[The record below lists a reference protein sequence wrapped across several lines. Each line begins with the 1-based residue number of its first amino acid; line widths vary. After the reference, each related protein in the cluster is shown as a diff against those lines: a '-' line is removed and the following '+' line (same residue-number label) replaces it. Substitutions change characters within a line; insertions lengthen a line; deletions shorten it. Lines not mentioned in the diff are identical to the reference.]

1 MTEPRIEPETEQKQP
16 NGVLEFLTGIG
27 LAIALY
33 VLIYAG
39 LWVALYTA
47 DLVAYVATGRPNSSF
62 TQGLYQLWLFGIFA
76 FGLVQWLYVLP
87 VAWWLQGEKK
97 VMRVRGLV
105 AIAIVVSL
113 LNGLAFWQPGL
124 LPMV

>member
-1 MTEPRIEPETEQKQP
+1 MDDLNPP
-16 NGVLEFLTGIG
+16 NSMLEFLKGVG

-33 VLIYAG
+33 LVIYAG

-47 DLVAYVATGRPNSSF
+47 DLVAFVLTGVPNSSF
-62 TQGLYQLWLFGIFA
+62 TRQLYQLWLFGIFA

-87 VAWWLQGEKK
+87 VAWWLQGEGK
-97 VMRVRGLV
+97 VWWVRGLV

>member
-1 MTEPRIEPETEQKQP
+1 MTDPKAEQRKA
-16 NGVLEFLTGIG
+16 NGLGEFLQGAG

-33 VLIYAG
+33 LVIYAG

-47 DLVAYVATGRPNSSF
+47 DLLAYVLTGVPNSSF

-87 VAWWLQGEKK
+87 VVWWLQGEGKG
-97 VMRVRGLV
+97 VRVRGLV
-105 AIAIVVSL
+105 AVAIALSL
-113 LNGLAFWQPGL
+113 LNGLLFVRPGL
-124 LPMV
+124 WPMM

>member
-1 MTEPRIEPETEQKQP
+1 MTEPPEAPKQA
-16 NGVLEFLTGIG
+16 NGILEFLKGVG

-33 VLIYAG
+33 LVIYAG
-39 LWVALYTA
+39 LWVALYTT
-47 DLVAYVATGRPNSSF
+47 DLVAFVLTGVPNSSF
-62 TQGLYQLWLFGIFA
+62 TQQLYQLWLFGIFA

-87 VAWWLQGEKK
+87 VAWWLQGEGK
-97 VMRVRGLV
+97 VWRVRGLV

-113 LNGLAFWQPGL
+113 LNGLAFWKPGL